1 MCRWAAWRGAPLFLE
16 DIIAKPRHSLI
27 AQSNGARH
35 AASATHGDGFGVAW
49 YGDRAEPGL
58 YRDILPAWSDRNLRS
73 LAGQIRSPLF
83 LAHVRASTQGAT
95 ARENCHPFVNGRWS
109 FMHNGHVGDFAR
121 LERRLESHLSNMLYQ
136 RREGA
141 TDSELLFLL
150 AVQLGLN
157 RDPAGALSAVVALIA
172 EEAAVIGLNPSI
184 RLTCALSDGKTLYGL
199 RYANDGEAPSLFVGE
214 GEQGVSLVSEPFD
227 HPEKRWRPVPAQ
239 SFVAVDERGVS
250 VRPFDPLASR
260 LAMTA

>member
-16 DIIAKPRHSLI
+16 DILVKPAHSLI

-35 AASATHGDGFGVAW
+35 TASQTHGDGFGVAW
-49 YGDRAEPGL
+49 YGERPEPGH
-58 YRDILPAWSDRNLRS
+58 YRDVLPAWSDRNLKS

-83 LAHVRASTQGAT
+83 LAHVRASTHGAT

-109 FMHNGHVGDFAR
+109 FMHNGHVAEFSR

-150 AVQLGLN
+150 AVQIGLS
-157 RDPAGALSAVVALIA
+157 RDPAGALSAVVALVA
-172 EEAAVIGLNPSI
+172 EEAAVIGVATTI
-184 RLTCALSDGKTLYGL
+184 RLTCAFSDGRTLFGV
-199 RYANDGEAPSLFVGE
+199 RYASAGEAPSLFIGE
-214 GEQGVSLVSEPFD
+214 GADGTTLASEPFER
-227 HPEKRWRPVPAQ
+227 PGCEWRPVPPM
-239 SFVAVDERGVS
+239 SFVTADERGTAI
-250 VRPFDPLASR
+250 RRFDPLAQR
-260 LAMTA
+260 FAMTA